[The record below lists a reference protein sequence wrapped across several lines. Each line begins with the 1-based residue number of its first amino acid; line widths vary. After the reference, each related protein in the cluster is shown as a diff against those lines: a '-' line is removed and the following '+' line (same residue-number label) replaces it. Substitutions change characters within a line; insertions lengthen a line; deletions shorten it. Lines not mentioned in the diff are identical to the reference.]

1 MENTLSNLPPVV
13 QQTVESVKPLIAK
26 AKTALKLVSITEKD
40 TLGATNF
47 DESKGFFRD
56 YQIVLS
62 IIDQGRKENM
72 TNAALLEAFRQ
83 GSGTFLEQTLQ
94 SEKPLTDRQVKI
106 IEAVKAKQSN
116 NETSFDQEF
125 QYFAFVQENLDLYE
139 QMRKSFQVSTN
150 QDLFEILNYMKENYP
165 FMLVYPKDLKN
176 LEQAEV
182 LESLQVATIIRYQNK
197 DLPEAEIQ
205 EKIFEAEIQRQ
216 AIKRLDSCTIS

>member
-26 AKTALKLVSITEKD
+26 AKTALELVSITEKD

-47 DESKGFFRD
+47 DESKGFLRD

-62 IIDQGRKENM
+62 TIDQGRKENI
-72 TNAALLEAFRQ
+72 TNEALLEAFRQ

-125 QYFAFVQENLDLYE
+125 QYFAFVQENLGLYE
-139 QMRKSFQVSTN
+139 QMRKSFRVSTN

-176 LEQAEV
+176 SEQAEV

-197 DLPEAEIQ
+197 DLREAEIQ
-205 EKIFEAEIQRQ
+205 KKIFEAEMQRQ